1 MPCRDNK
8 NYLIFGYLD
17 SFHCLVFRHNSAKS
31 NIVCAVLDILDNLSR
46 ITYDDLDL
54 HGRMQCFE
62 LTEKWREYKI
72 TGNGTCRYEQVADY
86 FFTQLIHILQ
96 HDDVLILNFTGERKK
111 PFTGFGDSEF
121 LLFTVD
127 KPDSQVL
134 FKFLYLK
141 RYRRLAYSKLL
152 PYF

>member
-31 NIVCAVLDILDNLSR
+31 NIVCAVLDILNYLSR

-62 LTEKWREYKI
+62 LTEKWREDKK
-72 TGNGTCRYEQVADY
+72 TGQGTCRNKKVADY
-86 FFTQLIHILQ
+86 FFTQLIHIPP
-96 HDDVLILNFTGERKK
+96 HEHEPIL
-111 PFTGFGDSEF
+111 
-121 LLFTVD
+121 
-127 KPDSQVL
+127 
-134 FKFLYLK
+134 
-141 RYRRLAYSKLL
+141 
-152 PYF
+152 